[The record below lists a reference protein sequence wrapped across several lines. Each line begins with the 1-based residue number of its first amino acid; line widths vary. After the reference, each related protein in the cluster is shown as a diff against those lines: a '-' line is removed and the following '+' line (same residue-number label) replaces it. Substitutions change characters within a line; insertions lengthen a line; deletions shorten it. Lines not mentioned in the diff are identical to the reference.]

1 MKKNSIQNAH
11 AGCISCIGHW
21 LLTAVLLL
29 SVILP
34 SQLYAQAVKG
44 HTPKGQTFKGQT
56 FKVTGIVKDSKGSPI
71 EGVSVLVKGTKFG
84 STTNQQGHYSIEAP
98 SPKSTLEFT
107 NVGYTPWE
115 EDINGRNEIA
125 VTLTDKTSDMSDV
138 VVIGYG
144 TQRKRDITGAISSVS
159 AKQIAER
166 QAVTVADALQGQ
178 VPGLQIAVGSGA
190 PGASN
195 ISSNQSLLIRGIG
208 TLQTG
213 AGPLVIIDGAQGVDI
228 NSINPN
234 DIQSVEV
241 LKDAASASIY
251 GSKSANGV
259 ILITTKRGSD
269 GKPLLGVNYISSW
282 SSLSHKIPQTNAAQR
297 KLYDFKRTGN
307 YSTSTDSLNPSTN
320 ADNDYQDMLTR
331 TGRRDELD
339 MSVSSGTKNLNF
351 YSGLSYLNEQGII
364 INSWSKTVRGRLNVD
379 YKQNKFS
386 FGTRVVGSYNWSNFI
401 SEGNTLAQA
410 IQRPPNFA
418 MVFPDGTLAPVIG
431 GRKNP
436 VAYALLYKNR
446 YDIVNASMYNY
457 VAYQLTPDLK
467 LTVDANVSIGPTHNL
482 QFTPTLLEGSN
493 SGKETNTVENYWIT
507 QAYLNFSKTL
517 KGKHTIIGL
526 LGTSAEEKYDK
537 TSSQSGTSFVSEQV
551 TSINTAQVL
560 ALPTNTETKST
571 QASVFGRVGY
581 SYLGRYII
589 DGNLRADASSNFG
602 AQNRWG
608 YFPSASA
615 AWRFSD
621 EKFMQFASGFLT
633 DGKLRVSYGLTGNQ
647 QIPAYANI
655 SQLQFGNNYYN
666 GVSGVVASSQF
677 GNNKLS
683 WESTTQFNVGTDL
696 NMLNNRVTLTLDYYN
711 KRTDNL
717 LYNAPL
723 AYETGFNTLY
733 VNVGSLQNR
742 GVEFI
747 INATP
752 VQTRNFTWN
761 VSYNMSFNR
770 AKTLSLYQNI
780 PLSTSIWITQP
791 NQTLGNFYGWKAKG
805 IYAYDQSNAY
815 DDNYNQL
822 TPVIVNGQPSGQ
834 YTSSDG
840 KNYTGTVHKLT
851 TNGLVSAGGDVIWQN
866 NHKDSVIDDNDRQVL
881 GNAQPKYFAG
891 LTNTVTYKNLS
902 FSFTFYASMGGQ
914 LYNMFRSNLDQ
925 IVTTNVTPDPAYI
938 NQAWYYQGQET
949 NWYAANNNGKT
960 NPRTSSLFIEDASF
974 IRLRNVRL
982 SYYIPQKIS
991 SKAGIKGIQL
1001 YVYGINVATWTNY
1014 SGWDP
1019 EVSFSNPLQMGSDTG
1034 TYPKKK
1040 EFGVGVNVNF

>member
-1 MKKNSIQNAH
+1 MKKKNIPNAR
-11 AGCISCIGHW
+11 AGCNFCMGSW
-21 LLTAVLLL
+21 LLTMTLSL
-29 SVILP
+29 SVITSSP
-34 SQLYAQAVKG
+34 LYAQS
-44 HTPKGQTFKGQT
+44 
-56 FKVTGIVKDSKGSPI
+56 FKVSGTVKDTKGKPI
-71 EGVSVLVKGTKFG
+71 QGVSVVVKGAKTG
-84 STTNQQGHYSIEAP
+84 TTTDREGRYSIGAP
-98 SPKSTLEFT
+98 SGKSTLVFS
-107 NVGYTPWE
+107 NVGYTTWE
-115 EDINGRNEIA
+115 EDIGGRNEIA

-138 VVIGYG
+138 IVIGYG

-159 AKQIAER
+159 AKQIGER

-195 ISSNQSLLIRGIG
+195 ISTNQSLLIRGIG
-208 TLQTG
+208 TLQSG
-213 AGPLVIIDGAQGVDI
+213 AGPLIVIDGAQGVDI

-269 GKPLLGVNYISSW
+269 GKPLLGLNYISSW

-307 YSTSTDSLNPSTN
+307 YSTTTDSLNPSFN

-331 TGRRDELD
+331 TGRRDEVDL
-339 MSVSSGTKNLNF
+339 SVSSGTKNLNF
-351 YSGLSYLNEQGII
+351 YTGLGYLNEQGII
-364 INSWSKTVRGRLNVD
+364 INSWSKTVRGRLNLD
-379 YKQNKFS
+379 YKQDRFS
-386 FGTRVVGSYNWSNFI
+386 FGTRVVGSYNFSNFI
-401 SEGNTLAQA
+401 NEGNTLGQA

-457 VAYQLTPDLK
+457 IAYAFTPDLK
-467 LTVDANVSIGPTHNL
+467 LTVDANVSINPTHNL
-482 QFTPTLLEGSN
+482 QFTPALLEGSN
-493 SGKETNTVENYWIT
+493 SGKETNTTGNYWIT

-517 KGKHTIIGL
+517 RGKHTLIGL
-526 LGTSAEEKYDK
+526 LGTSAEESYDK
-537 TSSQSGTSFVSEQV
+537 TSSQSGTNFVSEQV
-551 TSINTAQVL
+551 TSINTAQTL
-560 ALPTNTETKST
+560 GLPTNTESKST

-581 SYLGRYII
+581 SYMGRYIVN
-589 DGNLRADASSNFG
+589 GNLRADASSNFG

-608 YFPSASA
+608 YFPSGSA

-655 SQLQFGNNYYN
+655 SQLQFGSNYYN

-696 NMLNNRVTLTLDYYN
+696 TMMNGRVTLTLDYYN

-723 AYETGFNTLY
+723 AYETGFSTLY

-742 GVEFI
+742 GVEFL

-752 VQTRNFTWN
+752 IQTRKFTWN
-761 VSYNMSFNR
+761 ISYNMSFNR

-791 NQTLGNFYGWKAKG
+791 NRILGNFYGWKALG

-815 DDNYNQL
+815 DDDYNLL
-822 TPVIVNGQPSGQ
+822 TPVLLNGQPSGQ
-834 YTSSDG
+834 YTLNG
-840 KNYTGTVHKLT
+840 KNYTGTVHQLT
-851 TNGLVSAGGDVIWQN
+851 TNGAVSAGGDVIWQN
-866 NHKDSVIDDNDRQVL
+866 NHKDSVIDDNDRQIL
-881 GNAQPKYFAG
+881 GNAQPKYNAG
-891 LTNTVTYKNLS
+891 LTNTLTYKNLS

-914 LYNMFRSNLDQ
+914 LYNTFRSTLDQ
-925 IVTTNVTPDPAYI
+925 IVTTNVTPDPTYI
-938 NQAWYYQGQET
+938 NQAWYYQGQVT
-949 NWYAANNNGKT
+949 NWYSAKNNGKT

-982 SYYIPQKIS
+982 GYYIPQKITN
-991 SKAGIKGIQL
+991 KASIKGIQL
-1001 YVYGINVATWTNY
+1001 FVYGINVATWTNY

-1019 EVSFSNPLQMGSDTG
+1019 EVSFSDPLQMGSDTG
-1034 TYPKKK
+1034 AYPKKK
-1040 EFGVGVNVNF
+1040 EYGVGVNVNF

>member
-1 MKKNSIQNAH
+1 MKENSTQNTR
-11 AGCISCIGHW
+11 AGGIFCMWIR
-21 LLTAVLLL
+21 LLTTVLLL
-29 SVILP
+29 SIIIP
-34 SQLYAQAVKG
+34 SQLHAQS
-44 HTPKGQTFKGQT
+44 
-56 FKVTGIVKDSKGSPI
+56 FKVSGTVKDTKGNPI
-71 EGVSVLVKGTKFG
+71 AGVSVIIKGTKLG
-84 STTNQQGHYSIEAP
+84 STTDQQGRYSIGAP
-98 SPKSTLEFT
+98 SRKSTLVFT
-107 NVGYTPWE
+107 NVGYTTWE
-115 EDINGRNEIA
+115 EDISGRNEIA

-138 VVIGYG
+138 IVIGYG

-159 AKQIAER
+159 AKQISER

-195 ISSNQSLLIRGIG
+195 ISKNQSLLIRGIG
-208 TLQTG
+208 TLQSG
-213 AGPLVIIDGAQGVDI
+213 AGPLIVIDGAQGVDI

-259 ILITTKRGSD
+259 ILITTKRGTD

-297 KLYDFKRTGN
+297 KLYDFKRTGS
-307 YSTSTDSLNPSTN
+307 YSTTTDSLNPSFN

-331 TGRRDELD
+331 TGRRDEVDL
-339 MSVSSGTKNLNF
+339 SVSSGTKNLNF

-364 INSWSKTVRGRLNVD
+364 INSWSKTVRGRLNLD
-379 YKQNKFS
+379 YKQDRFS
-386 FGTRVVGSYNWSNFI
+386 FGTRVVGSYNFSNFI
-401 SEGNTLAQA
+401 DEGNTLGQA

-418 MVFPDGTLAPVIG
+418 MVFPDGTLAPQIG

-457 VAYQLTPDLK
+457 VAYALTPDLK
-467 LTVDANVSIGPTHNL
+467 LTVDANVSINPTHNL
-482 QFTPTLLEGSN
+482 QFTPALLEANN
-493 SGKETNTVENYWIT
+493 SGKETNTVGNYWIT

-517 KGKHTIIGL
+517 RGKHTIIGL
-526 LGTSAEEKYDK
+526 LGTSAEESYDK
-537 TSSQSGTSFVSEQV
+537 TSSQSGTNFVNEQV
-551 TSINTAQVL
+551 TSVNTAQVL
-560 ALPTNTETKST
+560 GLPTNSESKST
-571 QASVFGRVGY
+571 QASAFGRVGY
-581 SYLGRYII
+581 SYMGRYII
-589 DGNLRADASSNFG
+589 NGNLRADASSNFG

-608 YFPSASA
+608 YFPSGSA

-621 EKFMQFASGFLT
+621 EKFMQFASNFLT

-655 SQLQFGNNYYN
+655 SQLQFGSNYYN

-677 GNNKLS
+677 GNDKLS

-696 NMLNNRVTLTLDYYN
+696 TMMNGRVTVTLDYYN

-742 GVEFI
+742 GVEFL

-752 VQTRNFTWN
+752 VQNRNFTWN
-761 VSYNMSFNR
+761 ISYNMSFNR

-791 NQTLGNFYGWKAKG
+791 NQILGNFYGWKALG

-815 DDNYNQL
+815 DDNYNLL
-822 TPVIVNGQPSGQ
+822 TPVIVNGQPNGQ
-834 YTSSDG
+834 YISNG
-840 KNYTGTVHKLT
+840 KNYTGTVHRLS
-851 TNGLVSAGGDVIWQN
+851 TNGAVSAGGDVIWQN

-881 GNAQPKYFAG
+881 GNAQPKYIAG
-891 LTNTVTYKNLS
+891 LTNTLTYKNLS

-914 LYNMFRSNLDQ
+914 LYNTFRSTLDQ
-925 IVTTNVTPDPAYI
+925 IVTTNVTPDPDYI
-938 NQAWYYQGQET
+938 KNAWYYQGQVT
-949 NWYAANNNGKT
+949 NWYAAKNNGKT

-982 SYYIPQKIS
+982 SYFIPQKITN
-991 SKAGIKGIQL
+991 KAGIKGIQAF
-1001 YVYGINVATWTNY
+1001 VYGINVATWTNY

-1019 EVSFSNPLQMGSDTG
+1019 EVSFSDPLQMGSDTG
-1034 TYPKKK
+1034 AYPKKK
-1040 EFGVGVNVNF
+1040 EYGIGVNVNF